1 MNSFIHEPVCLITGG
16 SSGIG
21 LATARKFYESGYRV
35 SICGRSQERL
45 DQASELISGHTLVD
59 SKQLLTV
66 VADLDEPGQAK
77 AFAEESLEHFGRID
91 VLINNAGVAPLS
103 PFGAITEDSFEQ
115 LINVNVRSNF
125 YLTQLA
131 WNTMVKQRGG
141 TIINVSSLAAVDP
154 FVGFST
160 YGASKAWMDLLTHS
174 LAQEGKSL
182 NIRVCS
188 VRPGAVETPL
198 LRGLFPDFPVEQ
210 CVSPEAVA
218 ALVWKCVDLPDDYPS
233 GSAFPITAPPAPV

>member
-1 MNSFIHEPVCLITGG
+1 MSNVFQEPVCMITGG

-21 LATARKFYESGYRV
+21 LATACKFYAAGYRV

-45 DQASELISGHTLVD
+45 DEAAKLIAASALVD
-59 SKQLLTV
+59 SKRLITV
-66 VADLDEPGQAK
+66 ATDLNDPAQAK
-77 AFAEESLEHFGRID
+77 AFAQKSLEHFGRID
-91 VLINNAGVAPLS
+91 VLVNNAGVAPLS

-115 LINVNVRSNF
+115 LININVRSGF

-131 WNTMVKQRGG
+131 WNTMVKQGGG
-141 TIINVSSLAAVDP
+141 TIVNISSQSAIDP

-160 YGASKAWMDLLTHS
+160 YGASKAWLDLLTHS
-174 LAQEGKSL
+174 LAQEGKDL

-198 LRGLFPDFPVEQ
+198 LRGLFPDFPVKQ

-218 ALVWKCVDLPDDYPS
+218 EMVWGCVDSPTDYPS
-233 GSAFPITAPPAPV
+233 GSAFPITADQPE